1 MSQIIPLRKKGKKS
15 EISNYRPISLLVS
28 FSKIFEKIILNT
40 LCNHVN
46 NNNILVHEQY
56 GFRNN
61 SFMETASYNLINNI
75 LEAFEN
81 KSTVGGIFC
90 DLTKAFNCVNH
101 TILLSKLE
109 FYGIMG
115 IAYNLMKS
123 YLNGR

>member
-1 MSQIIPLRKKGKKS
+1 
-15 EISNYRPISLLVS
+15 
-28 FSKIFEKIILNT
+28 
-40 LCNHVN
+40 
-46 NNNILVHEQY
+46 
-56 GFRNN
+56 
-61 SFMETASYNLINNI
+61 METASYNLINNI

-81 KSTVGGIFC
+81 KSTVGWIFC
-90 DLTKAFNCVNH
+90 DPIKAFDCINH